1 MVAALSPSYVIAR
14 ESFLAAAAAAGAP
27 VVSHAHPLTGLEG
40 ESLAVDV
47 VELGDRSSADVVVV
61 VSGTH
66 GVEGYTGSA
75 LQTEWLTR
83 IAAGSAS
90 IPSGVRVVLVHALN
104 PYGFSWV
111 RRVNEDNVDLNR
123 NFVDWSVGAP
133 ANTEYE
139 KIADLVVPESWD
151 EAEQTRTTLALLE
164 LVNEI
169 GLEAVQSIVSR
180 GQYTCPTG
188 VFYGGSGPT
197 WSNTWLH
204 GWCAENLSGTQHLA
218 IIDLH
223 TGLGPSGHGELI
235 GHEPGTSASHRLAT
249 AWWGDVRSMSDGE
262 SVSAVLEGDWL
273 AATAAMVP
281 SAEITAV
288 ALEYGT
294 VDPITV
300 LQSLRADAWMHAHGD
315 PRGDDAPAV
324 RAQVRAAFADD
335 DPAWIAVV
343 WQRFDEVLTA
353 ALANV
358 GGPSSAAGSSA
369 P

>member
-1 MVAALSPSYVIAR
+1 M
-14 ESFLAAAAAAGAP
+14 
-27 VVSHAHPLTGLEG
+27 TGLEG
-40 ESLAVDV
+40 EPLAVDV
-47 VELGDRSSADVVVV
+47 AELGDRSASAAVMI

-83 IAAGSAS
+83 LAAGATS
-90 IPSGVRVVLVHALN
+90 IPDGVRVVLVHALN

-123 NFVDWSVGAP
+123 NFVDWSIGGP

-139 KIADLVVPESWD
+139 RIADLVVPESWD

-169 GLEAVQSIVSR
+169 GLDEVQSIVSR

-188 VFYGGSGPT
+188 VFYGGAGPT
-197 WSNTWLH
+197 WSNTWLRR
-204 GWCAENLSGTQHLA
+204 WCAENLQGVTHLA
-218 IIDLH
+218 ILDLH
-223 TGLGPSGHGELI
+223 TGLGPWGHGELI
-235 GHEPGTSASHRLAT
+235 GHEPGTTAAHRRAT
-249 AWWGDVRSMSDGE
+249 AWWGDVHSMADGD

-273 AATAAMVP
+273 GASATLAP
-281 SAEITAV
+281 DAEITAV

-294 VDPITV
+294 VDPISV
-300 LQSLRADAWMHAHGD
+300 LQSLRADAWLHAHGD
-315 PRGDDAPAV
+315 PLGSDAAAV

-335 DPAWIAVV
+335 DPAWIATV
-343 WQRFDEVLTA
+343 WQRFDDVLGAT
-353 ALANV
+353 LTHI
-358 GGPSSAAGSSA
+358 GHPDDDSSDDDT